1 MLGLGKTIKE
11 TAFRMKLRKALSN
24 ETKEC
29 LEITLDEVKREIERR
44 NRHGRSN

>member
-1 MLGLGKTIKE
+1 MLGVKKSIKE
-11 TAFRMKLRKALSN
+11 IAFRMRLRKALSN

-44 NRHGRSN
+44 NRHGRNR

>member
-44 NRHGRSN
+44 NKRKIKK